1 LMVTWFFISIGYANN
16 SSEKFDKELLSIKNQ
31 WEKIKYNTS
40 DKIKEKKMEN
50 LEKTI
55 NTFSEDYPNRA
66 EPKIWYSI
74 VSTSLVDYKNSL
86 R

>member
-1 LMVTWFFISIGYANN
+1 
-16 SSEKFDKELLSIKNQ
+16 
-31 WEKIKYNTS
+31 
-40 DKIKEKKMEN
+40 MEN